1 MPGNV
6 QVPADGQ
13 PIVLLKEQTIGGY
26 TNIATVISPDIFR
39 MAQAGP
45 GDTVQF
51 IHVTLDEAHQIYR
64 DWIRFLN
71 ETEVLLTDDQQ
82 PCFNRPVKFFSE
94 SFLSD
99 SLAVLSQTPPFWESG
114 KLPYCRGRIG

>member
-1 MPGNV
+1 MCKEVAHAIRMRDEKKIQGL
-6 QVPADGQ
+6 ADSQ
-13 PIVLLKEQTIGGY
+13 SIVLLKEQTIGGY

-51 IHVTLDEAHQIYR
+51 INVTLDEAHKIYR

-71 ETEVLLTDDQQ
+71 ETEALLTNDQQ
-82 PCFNRPVKFFSE
+82 S
-94 SFLSD
+94 
-99 SLAVLSQTPPFWESG
+99 
-114 KLPYCRGRIG
+114 